1 MRTLS
6 ALLST
11 PLLAAALATGCASS
25 PPPPAAEAV
34 PPQKKAS
41 MQTPSY
47 LTEAARLK
55 IRASMGIHRENMA
68 GLLSSLLVL
77 DKDSVNHFAEAI
89 SAQPR
94 LTQDLSA
101 PKDERIPA
109 RVIELQEE
117 LHTRADALVTLVNS
131 KEKLK
136 SAELAE
142 GFANL
147 AKVCVTCHASYLYP
161 EE

>member
-1 MRTLS
+1 MRTLP

-11 PLLAAALATGCASS
+11 PLLAAALAAGCASS
-25 PPPPAAEAV
+25 TPPRAAEA

-77 DKDSVNHFAEAI
+77 DKDSVNHFAAAI

-94 LTQDLSA
+94 LTQDMSA

>member
-1 MRTLS
+1 MRKLPVI
-6 ALLST
+6 LST

-25 PPPPAAEAV
+25 SPPPSAEPA
-34 PPQKKAS
+34 QKKAA

-94 LTQDLSA
+94 LTQDMSA

-136 SAELAE
+136 SAELAD

>member
-1 MRTLS
+1 MRTLP

-11 PLLAAALATGCASS
+11 PLLAAALAAGCASS
-25 PPPPAAEAV
+25 TPPPAAEA

-77 DKDSVNHFAEAI
+77 DKDSVNHFAAAI

-94 LTQDLSA
+94 LTQDMSA